1 VQLDGDDRDLGAAM
15 SSLHR
20 AGQRSRGRGRRS
32 QGQGLVEFALMA
44 PIMIFLVVAAVDLGR
59 AVVGWNT
66 IANAARHGS
75 RVAAV
80 NQLNPPD
87 TVTSCN
93 EDMPIEHLDEPHW
106 SARACTAFY
115 AITMDVDPGDVNL
128 TYAPPSDDTITC
140 AVDNLHVGCIATIS
154 VSATWQAITP
164 IMASIV
170 GPIELTATSEQPVER
185 VFP

>member
-1 VQLDGDDRDLGAAM
+1 MRQGGVRRRPATLRR
-15 SSLHR
+15 SRR
-20 AGQRSRGRGRRS
+20 AGR
-32 QGQGLVEFALMA
+32 GQGLVEFALMA
-44 PIMIFLVVAAVDLGR
+44 PIIMFLVIAAVDMGR
-59 AVVGWNT
+59 AVVAWNT

-93 EDMPIEHLDEPHW
+93 LDMPIEHLDEPHW

-115 AITMDVDPGDVNL
+115 AISMDVDPGDVTL

-140 AVDNLHVGCIATIS
+140 EADHLHVGCIASIS
-154 VSATWQAITP
+154 VETRWEAITP
-164 IMASIV
+164 VVASIL
-170 GPIELTATSEQPVER
+170 GPIELSATSEQPVER